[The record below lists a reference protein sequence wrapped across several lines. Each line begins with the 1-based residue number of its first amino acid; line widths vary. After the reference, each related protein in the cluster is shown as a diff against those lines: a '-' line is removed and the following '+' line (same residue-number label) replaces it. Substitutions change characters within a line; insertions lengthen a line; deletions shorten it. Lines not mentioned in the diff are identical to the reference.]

1 MSELQAIAAV
11 YERIDL
17 HLESTS
23 CGEASAG
30 EEPAPGPVD
39 REQSI
44 NDQAFFVLAW
54 GQLEADIEE
63 ACRDAIRAGQSLRT
77 GGIAEH
83 GACTI
88 QTTVDSPA

>member
-23 CGEASAG
+23 NTEDQAG
-30 EEPAPGPVD
+30 EEPAPEPVD

-44 NDQAFFVLAW
+44 NDQDFFVLAW
-54 GQLEADIEE
+54 G
-63 ACRDAIRAGQSLRT
+63 
-77 GGIAEH
+77 
-83 GACTI
+83 
-88 QTTVDSPA
+88 